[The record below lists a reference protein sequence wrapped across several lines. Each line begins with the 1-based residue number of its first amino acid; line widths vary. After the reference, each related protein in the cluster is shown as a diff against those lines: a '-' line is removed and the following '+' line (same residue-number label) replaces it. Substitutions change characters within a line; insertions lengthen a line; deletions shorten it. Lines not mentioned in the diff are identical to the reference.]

1 MNWLYNNEEITDISQ
16 FPPNTF
22 GFVYEVSTPEGK
34 KYIGK
39 KVLYHNKK
47 KDILKVIE
55 SFLGYKGNVNLILVD
70 NSSNDA
76 LSCLANND
84 RIIYIFNNYNLGF
97 GKAHNIALD
106 KAYSLN
112 SKYHIFLNPDI
123 YFIPNI
129 IDEII
134 KKIESDR
141 SIGLISPKIL
151 YPNNETQFL
160 CKLLPTP
167 IDLIIR
173 RFITIDSVR
182 KKITNKYEL
191 RFFDYSKE
199 IEPPTVSGCFM
210 FIKTS
215 IIRKVGGFDERF
227 FMYLEDVDLSR
238 RIAEVSKVLFYPEV
252 TVIHEYEK
260 GSYKNK
266 ILLYYHI
273 KSAIQYFNKW
283 GWIYDSKRKEINN
296 TTLKML
302 NYKK

>member
-1 MNWLYNNEEITDISQ
+1 MITASI
-16 FPPNTF
+16 
-22 GFVYEVSTPEGK
+22 
-34 KYIGK
+34 
-39 KVLYHNKK
+39 VLFHNKK
-47 KDILKVIE
+47 DDVYKVIE
-55 SFLGYKGNVNLILVD
+55 SFLGYEGNVNLILVD
-70 NSSNDA
+70 NSSNDE
-76 LSCLANND
+76 LSCLAND
-84 RIIYIFNNYNLGF
+84 TRISYIFNDTNLGF
-97 GKAHNIALD
+97 GKAHNIALNE
-106 KAYSLN
+106 AYNLN

-134 KKIESDR
+134 KKFESDQ

-215 IIRKVGGFDERF
+215 IIRKVGGFDDRF

-238 RIAEVSKVLFYPEV
+238 RIAQVSKVLFYPNV
-252 TVIHEYEK
+252 HVIHTYEK
-260 GSYKNK
+260 GSYKNLK
-266 ILLYYHI
+266 LLLYHMH
-273 KSAIQYFNKW
+273 SALKYFNKW
-283 GWIYDSKRKEINN
+283 GWLFDRKRKLINKEILNQ
-296 TTLKML
+296 L
-302 NYKK
+302 NYK